1 MPIATLSTPVG
12 LLAIEEADNAITRIG
27 WTDASVGAPPTDL
40 LAEASRQ
47 LAAYFDGRLK
57 TFDLPL
63 AAGGDALEKAVWD
76 GMLAIPYGETR
87 TYGALAKEIGSNPRL
102 VGGACGRN
110 PIPIVIPCHRI
121 VGADG
126 RMVGYSGGGGVE
138 TKQILLTLEG
148 ALLI

>member
-1 MPIATLSTPVG
+1 MSIATLSSPIG
-12 LLAIEEADNAITRIG
+12 LLCVEERDHAISRIG
-27 WTDASVGAPPTDL
+27 WTDASVGAPPTPL
-40 LAEASRQ
+40 LAEAVRQ

-63 AAGGDALEKAVWD
+63 DAGGDALQRAVWD

-87 TYGALAKEIGSNPRL
+87 TYGALAKEIGSNARL

-126 RMVGYSGGGGVE
+126 KMVGYSGGGGVE
-138 TKQILLTLEG
+138 TKQVLLTLEG